1 MRIPLLAS
9 AVAASL
15 AVSGCGL
22 GGPAYKAPPAAVDAV
37 VDMTIGFNYSPNQL
51 TIVEGQTVEWRNKSI
66 MGHTVTADPSKAKN
80 AADVMLPAGAQ
91 PFHSGNIGPG
101 EVWQYRFTVPG
112 DYRYFCIP
120 HEGQGMV
127 GTVRVTRRG

>member
-1 MRIPLLAS
+1 MRTRLFAGAFAFVL
-9 AVAASL
+9 SL
-15 AVSGCGL
+15 SGCGL
-22 GGPAYKAPPAAVDAV
+22 GGPAYKPPPPAVDAV
-37 VDMTIGFNYSPNQL
+37 VDMTMGLNFAPATL

-66 MGHTVTADPSKAKN
+66 MDHTVTADPGKAKN

-91 PFHSGNIGPG
+91 PFHSGSIGPG

-127 GTVRVTRRG
+127 ATVRVTPRE